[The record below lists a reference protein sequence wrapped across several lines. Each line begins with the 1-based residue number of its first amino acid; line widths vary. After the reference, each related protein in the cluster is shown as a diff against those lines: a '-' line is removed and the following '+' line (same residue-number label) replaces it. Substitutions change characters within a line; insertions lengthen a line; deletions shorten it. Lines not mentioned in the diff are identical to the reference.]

1 MNFFRVG
8 VIDFFGILCPG
19 ILALINLSALLF
31 ICNVEIDQV
40 LQSKSTENWG
50 IVLPILLLVICYL
63 FGFIL
68 RLITPDYVDKAS
80 TLFGK
85 LIAHGHY
92 SEKSKLRKKFK
103 NENKISKKSSRRDRK
118 KAFRSFLENH
128 YDELIKKR
136 EELPEFF
143 WNDECYPYYFGLKY
157 FYYKDFPYKI
167 AHAIIDKKE
176 YHNKS
181 TYNFWKR
188 LLASRDP
195 NLATLVF
202 QAEAY
207 VRFMSGSFWALVIG
221 ILSGI
226 LLIITN
232 PGSGKNMAIGI
243 SLTAMSILMAVIIL
257 NRFKNQRR
265 REVKILLD
273 AIFVA
278 SKAEQKID
286 LLIKDFFA

>member
-31 ICNVEIDQV
+31 ICNVQIDQV

-85 LIAHGHY
+85 LIAPCHCI
-92 SEKSKLRKKFK
+92 EKSKLRKKFEKK
-103 NENKISKKSSRRDRK
+103 NEKKKSSRRDRK
-118 KAFRSFLENH
+118 KAFRSFLETRF
-128 YDELIKKR
+128 DKLIKRGKP
-136 EELPEFF
+136 LPGFF
-143 WNDECYPYYFGLKY
+143 WTDECYPYYFGLKY

-232 PGSGKNMAIGI
+232 PGSGKNVAIGI